1 MHELG
6 HALGLDHS
14 TSKTSVMY
22 PVDQGVS
29 QLSAEDLAGLKKIYE
44 TKK

>member
-14 TSKTSVMY
+14 QSKASVMY
-22 PVDQGVS
+22 PITQGVS
-29 QLSAEDLAGLKKIYE
+29 QLSAGDIAGLKAIYGSR
-44 TKK
+44 